1 VSEYL
6 KRFREMR
13 NRCYNL
19 TIGEKDLADLAFSGL
34 SSYLREKMEG
44 HNFVHVN
51 QVLQRTT
58 IHENRARDQRS
69 QSQFRDNNTWD
80 REKQGMNSVDEEA
93 SNDESDAGI
102 YVAEWLDMPKNKSI
116 TCPFL
121 KPISGQKTK

>member
-44 HNFVHVN
+44 QNFVHVN

-58 IHENRARDQRS
+58 IRENCARDQQS

-121 KPISGQKTK
+121 KPISGRKTK